1 MKKVIFFSLMVC
13 SLFGQNLFQS
23 VEPKS
28 AVIIQDGKDKEYC
41 SLCGMHLP
49 TFYKTNHVLKLK
61 DGRVKQFCSIH
72 CLVDFLTNGKVD
84 LKEASEILVVDT
96 NSNKLIDATKA
107 FYVIGSKVKGTMSM
121 VSKYAFSTKDDAVKF
136 QTENGGTIGTFSD
149 ALKKATEDF
158 MSDNTMISHRKSE
171 KIAMGEKIFNSNVCD
186 KSKLNQHFHVMSET
200 KVFLKESGVCKNL
213 NEGQL
218 HALALFLTSKDTH
231 HEDKKEPLSVKKED
245 KCPVCGMF
253 VEPYKKWVAKIEVED
268 DKYFVFDGAK
278 DMFKFYFEPL
288 KFGAKSDKFKTVFVT
303 DYYDVVG
310 IEAKSAYF
318 VLNSD
323 VFGPMGNELIPF
335 ESEQKAQNF
344 IKDHGGYVTTFE
356 KITKEIVY
364 SLDK

>member
-1 MKKVIFFSLMVC
+1 MKKVLFFLLMIC
-13 SLFGQNLFQS
+13 SVFGQNLFQS
-23 VEPKS
+23 VEPKN

-121 VSKYAFSTKDDAVKF
+121 ASKYAFSTKEDAVKF
-136 QTENGGTIGTFSD
+136 QAKNGGNIGTFSD

-158 MSDNTMISHRKSE
+158 VHDNTIISHKKSE
-171 KIAMGEKIFNSNVCD
+171 KIAMGENIFNSNVCD
-186 KSKLNQHFHVMSET
+186 KSKLNQHFHLISET
-200 KVFLKESGVCKNL
+200 KSYIKESGACKGL

-218 HALALFLTSKDTH
+218 HALALYLTSKDSH
-231 HEDKKEPLSVKKED
+231 QESKKEPLSVKEDD

-253 VEPYKKWVAKIEVED
+253 VEPYKKWVAKIEFD
-268 DKYFVFDGAK
+268 DNSYVVFDGAK
-278 DMFKFYFEPL
+278 DMFKFYFEPS
-288 KFGAKSDKFKTVFVT
+288 KFGSKSNKFKNILVT

-318 VLNSD
+318 VLNSN

-335 ESEQKAQNF
+335 ESEQKAKNF
-344 IKDHGGYVTTFE
+344 IKDHGGYVITFD
-356 KITKEIVY
+356 KVTKESVY